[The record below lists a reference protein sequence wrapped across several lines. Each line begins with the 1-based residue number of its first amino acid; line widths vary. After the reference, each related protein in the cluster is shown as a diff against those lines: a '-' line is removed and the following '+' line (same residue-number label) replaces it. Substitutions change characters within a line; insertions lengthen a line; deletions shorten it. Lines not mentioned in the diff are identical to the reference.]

1 MNPNPIRTASHIG
14 LWIVVV
20 LIGAWLVYSATHTST
35 ENNKYA
41 SGSNPIDYTS
51 NGIRLV
57 DKIDLFNF
65 SCAREGLKDE
75 ALHNI
80 NGSSPAVRRP

>member
-1 MNPNPIRTASHIG
+1 MDAPIRTASHIG
-14 LWIVVV
+14 LWICVIVIGIW
-20 LIGAWLVYSATHTST
+20 LIYAATHTST

-41 SGSNPIDYTS
+41 PGSNPIDYTS

-65 SCAREGLKDE
+65 SCAREGLKD
-75 ALHNI
+75 AYTNRTNH
-80 NGSSPAVRRP
+80 